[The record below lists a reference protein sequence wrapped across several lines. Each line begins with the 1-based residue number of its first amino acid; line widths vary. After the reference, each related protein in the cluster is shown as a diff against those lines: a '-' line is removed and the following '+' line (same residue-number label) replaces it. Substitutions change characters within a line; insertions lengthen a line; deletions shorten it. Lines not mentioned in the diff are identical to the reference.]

1 MPSDRSVPMETFQFC
16 FAGIVGSV
24 SGRVVSWGGLTVDID
39 QIENAWLRQAI
50 EDYRCGR
57 RGQK

>member
-1 MPSDRSVPMETFQFC
+1 MDTFQFC

-24 SGRVVSWGGLTVDID
+24 SGRVVTWGCLTVDID
-39 QIENAWLRQAI
+39 QIENVWLCRAI

>member
-1 MPSDRSVPMETFQFC
+1 MESFDF
-16 FAGIVGSV
+16 FFYGFVGSV
-24 SGRVVSWGGLTVDID
+24 SGRVVTWGGLTVDID
-39 QIENAWLRQAI
+39 QIENAWLRRAI

>member
-1 MPSDRSVPMETFQFC
+1 MPMETFQFC

-24 SGRVVSWGGLTVDID
+24 SGRVVTWGGLTVDID
-39 QIENAWLRQAI
+39 RIENAWLRRAI
-50 EDYRCGR
+50 EDYRCSR